1 MPCTGNCQSAQ
12 SSCLHRLDAGKV
24 PVQGEAKSPGY
35 FRVSG
40 RAADTASGHRYLRW
54 SYCTVPLSLE
64 YWSSPKAV
72 SVVMSAGVRTS
83 LLTPLSTSVQGRT
96 EVRVIEPLS
105 DSRQISARA
114 ALPMVDDSACD
125 RNPLTAGRGSA
136 GGSVIVPLALSV
148 VP

>member
-1 MPCTGNCQSAQ
+1 
-12 SSCLHRLDAGKV
+12 
-24 PVQGEAKSPGY
+24 
-35 FRVSG
+35 
-40 RAADTASGHRYLRW
+40 
-54 SYCTVPLSLE
+54 
-64 YWSSPKAV
+64 
-72 SVVMSAGVRTS
+72 MSAGVRTS
-83 LLTPLSTSVQGRT
+83 LLTPLSPSVQGRT